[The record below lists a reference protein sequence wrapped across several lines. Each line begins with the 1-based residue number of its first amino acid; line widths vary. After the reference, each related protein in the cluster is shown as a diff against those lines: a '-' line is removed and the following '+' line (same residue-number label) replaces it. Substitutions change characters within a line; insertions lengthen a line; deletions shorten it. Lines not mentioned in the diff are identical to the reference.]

1 MARTLVIQLGRLG
14 DVIQTTPLLV
24 ELRGT
29 GTPVYPEPRRACA
42 PVGTCTG
49 PATGNQ
55 VDVLALRSAHEPLLG
70 FSAVANIITIPD
82 SLKPLDDA
90 IACGFPRGEIPAEAY
105 ELLAELQLPV
115 YDCII
120 NASHAPL
127 GCWLAG
133 AIPCTDPDARYGG
146 IIRDRECL
154 YLGPAN
160 SYRVAMLQFREQ
172 NLFNLVDLLRAAHGA
187 APPIQR
193 PCLYANQSANL
204 PFELPAGRKVALN
217 PGASE
222 AARCWP
228 AENFARLAEA
238 LSVAGFTPL
247 LVGAPSDRELCEQIC
262 STARVPISN
271 FAGRTTIPEMATLL
285 ARCELLISADTG
297 AAHLAAAVGT
307 TVVGLYGATAWFA
320 ETAPYGDNHL
330 ILQTPLNALMS
341 AISVDSVLC
350 AVLNRLGRVPVNE
363 LRRELR
369 RQNQSAWETS
379 IQSPLQTRGTGTP
392 VHPEAR
398 RACAPFSLARASSDP
413 LGGLM
418 YRPLHRDA
426 LNPDDLFAQCLRQ
439 SFAAEFVTSSTI
451 ESAPRTGS
459 AGTLAGSPTP
469 IYTNDRQRREHVSLA
484 QIFDHMHALAIFC
497 GDSMRT
503 RSASSK
509 ISNAT
514 HELIATMEK
523 LRASAAEPAWRRF
536 SPIIHSLDWQL
547 RMLPEQSAEQTFRA
561 HADAYVSAAR
571 ILQRT
576 HGTAKDMHE
585 KQLAVSS
592 AASPNTQDGHVAVS
606 PHTSPNTRDG
616 HVGVSSDAS
625 PDTRDGRAQLQL
637 CRTAC
642 ERGGFSP

>member
-1 MARTLVIQLGRLG
+1 MTRTLVIQLGRLG

-49 PATGNQ
+49 PATANQ
-55 VDVLALRSAHEPLLG
+55 VDILVLRSAHEPLLG
-70 FSAVANIITIPD
+70 FSPVANIITIPD

-90 IACGFPRGEIPAEAY
+90 IACGFSHGKIPPEAH
-105 ELLAELQLPV
+105 ELLADLQLPY
-115 YDCII
+115 YDRII

-146 IIRDRECL
+146 VIRDRECL
-154 YLGPAN
+154 YFGSA
-160 SYRVAMLQFREQ
+160 STYRIALLQFREQ

-222 AARCWP
+222 AARRWP

-247 LVGAPSDRELCEQIC
+247 LVGAPSDRDLCEKIR
-262 STARVPISN
+262 SAARVSIPN
-271 FAGRTTIPEMATLL
+271 FAGRTTIPEMAALL
-285 ARCELLISADTG
+285 ARCELLVSADTG

-320 ETAPYGDNHL
+320 ETAPYADNHL
-330 ILQTPLNALMS
+330 VLQTPLDAPMS

-363 LRRELR
+363 LRREFR

-379 IQSPLQTRGTGTP
+379 IQSPSHTRGTGTP
-392 VHPEAR
+392 VHPEPR
-398 RACAPFSLARASSDP
+398 RACALFQSHSAIDP
-413 LGGLM
+413 LGGLR

-439 SFAAEFVTSSTI
+439 SFAAEFVASSTI

-469 IYTNDRQRREHVSLA
+469 IYTNDRQCREHVSLA
-484 QIFDHMHALAIFC
+484 QIFGHMHSLANFC
-497 GDSMRT
+497 GDSMRA
-503 RSASSK
+503 RSACSE
-509 ISNAT
+509 ISNAA

-576 HGTAKDMHE
+576 HGIAENMHE

-616 HVGVSSDAS
+616 
-625 PDTRDGRAQLQL
+625 RAQLQL
-637 CRTAC
+637 CRIAC

>member
-1 MARTLVIQLGRLG
+1 MTRTLVIQLGRLG
-14 DVIQTTPLLV
+14 DVIQTTPLLAD
-24 ELRGT
+24 L
-29 GTPVYPEPRRACA
+29 A
-42 PVGTCTG
+42 
-49 PATGNQ
+49 ATGDE
-55 VDVLALRSAHEPLLG
+55 VDVLVLHSAHEPLLG
-70 FSAVANIITIPD
+70 FPAVANIITIPD

-90 IACGFPRGEIPAEAY
+90 IACGFPHGKIPAEAH
-105 ELLAELQLPV
+105 ELLADLQLPY
-115 YDCII
+115 YDRII

-127 GCWLAG
+127 GCWLAATIRCANPG
-133 AIPCTDPDARYGG
+133 ARFGG
-146 IIRDRECL
+146 VIRDRECL
-154 YLGPAN
+154 YLGSA
-160 SYRVAMLQFREQ
+160 STYRIAMLQFRDQ
-172 NLFNLVDLLRAAHGA
+172 NLFNLVDLLRASYGA
-187 APPIQR
+187 APPVER
-193 PCLYANQSANL
+193 PRLYANRSADL
-204 PFELPAGRKVALN
+204 AFALPASRKIALN

-222 AARCWP
+222 AARRWP

-238 LSVAGFTPL
+238 LSVAGFTPV
-247 LVGAPSDRELCEQIC
+247 LVGAPSDRELCEKIRC
-262 STARVPISN
+262 AARVAISS

-285 ARCELLISADTG
+285 ARCELLVSADTG

-307 TVVGLYGATAWFA
+307 TVVGLYGTTAWFA

-330 ILQTPLNALMS
+330 ILQNPLNAPMS
-341 AISVDSVLC
+341 AISVDSMLC
-350 AVLNRLGRVPVNE
+350 AVLNRLGRIPVDE

-369 RQNQSAWETS
+369 SQDQSAWETS
-379 IQSPLQTRGTGTP
+379 IQSPSHTCGTGTP

-413 LGGLM
+413 LGGLA

-426 LNPDDLFAQCLRQ
+426 LTSDELFSQCLRQ
-439 SFAAEFVTSSTI
+439 AFAAEFVAQTKPLDSCAI
-451 ESAPRTGS
+451 EAAPRTSS
-459 AGTLAGSPTP
+459 AGTLAGSEGVRVFCDG
-469 IYTNDRQRREHVSLA
+469 ISRRSDDNSLA
-484 QIFDHMHALAIFC
+484 QIFEYMQTLAISC
-497 GDSMRT
+497 AESTRT
-503 RSASSK
+503 RAASIEVSSA
-509 ISNAT
+509 ADA
-514 HELIATMEK
+514 LIATMEK

-576 HGTAKDMHE
+576 HGTAKDMRE

-637 CRTAC
+637 CRIAC

>member
-1 MARTLVIQLGRLG
+1 MTRTLVIQLGRLG
-14 DVIQTTPLLV
+14 DVIQTTPLLSD
-24 ELRGT
+24 L
-29 GTPVYPEPRRACA
+29 A
-42 PVGTCTG
+42 
-49 PATGNQ
+49 ATGDE
-55 VDVLALRSAHEPLLG
+55 VDVLVLHSAHEPLLG

-90 IACGFPRGEIPAEAY
+90 IACGFSHGKIPPEAH
-105 ELLAELQLPV
+105 ELLADLQLPY
-115 YDCII
+115 YDRII

-133 AIPCTDPDARYGG
+133 AIPCTNPAARYGG

-154 YLGPAN
+154 YFGLA
-160 SYRVAMLQFREQ
+160 STYRVALLQFREQ
-172 NLFNLVDLLRAAHGA
+172 NLFNLVDLIRASYGA

-193 PCLYANQSANL
+193 PCLYANRSADL
-204 PFELPAGRKVALN
+204 AFALPASRKIALN

-222 AARCWP
+222 AARRWP

-238 LSVAGFTPL
+238 LSVAGFAAL
-247 LVGAPSDRELCEQIC
+247 LVGAPSDRDLCEKIR
-262 STARVPISN
+262 SAARVSIPN
-271 FAGRTTIPEMATLL
+271 FAGRTTIPEMAALL
-285 ARCELLISADTG
+285 ARCELLVSADTG
-297 AAHLAAAVGT
+297 AAHLAAAAGT
-307 TVVGLYGATAWFA
+307 TVLGLYGASAWFA
-320 ETAPYGDNHL
+320 ETAPYGNNHL
-330 ILQTPLNALMS
+330 ILQTPLNAPMS

-350 AVLNRLGRVPVNE
+350 AVLNRLGRVPVDE
-363 LRRELR
+363 LSRELR
-369 RQNQSAWETS
+369 TQNQSAWETS

-392 VHPEAR
+392 VHPEPR

-413 LGGLM
+413 LGGLA

-426 LNPDDLFAQCLRQ
+426 LTSDELFSQCLRQ
-439 SFAAEFVTSSTI
+439 AFAAEFVASSTI

-469 IYTNDRQRREHVSLA
+469 IYTNDRQCREHVSLA
-484 QIFDHMHALAIFC
+484 QIFGHMHSLANFC
-497 GDSMRT
+497 GDSMRA

-523 LRASAAEPAWRRF
+523 LRALAAQPAWCRF

-576 HGTAKDMHE
+576 HGTAKDMRE

-625 PDTRDGRAQLQL
+625 PDTRDGHVGVSSDASPNTRDGRAQLQL
-637 CRTAC
+637 CRIAC